1 MKKTFLV
8 LLIAA
13 ALVGQLSAGGGSEE
27 VVEQAAGATFEGLMN
42 IDRSG
47 WEIGSKGGS
56 FVMSTLGDPK
66 SFNLTV
72 AAETST
78 TDVMYRVYSPLIRRN
93 QLTMEWEPAVAESYQ
108 MSDDELTLTVKVR
121 KGMKWSDGDDLTA
134 EDFVFTVNQLD
145 LREDVASNSR
155 DGLMV
160 DGQPIKVSLVDKYTL
175 TISTPSIWAGIYEI
189 ANIYPAPMHIF
200 ADVIGWD
207 ESKGYDYEWEWGT
220 KTDDEGKSYKAVIEK
235 KPAGVNYAAINSF
248 WGVDVD
254 VTKVVGNGPFTI
266 AEYLPA
272 QKIVFAKNKNY
283 WEKDEKGHALP
294 YLDEVVFLIVED
306 QDTALAKF
314 QAGELDALGLRGE
327 DYAVLID
334 GKEAGGYQ
342 MYSIGPSSSTE
353 FITMNQNFDTVPEP
367 IVTWTNNLAFRE
379 ALAHLVDRQTIINN
393 VAYGFGYPQYTFVPR
408 FSPFYWEGADD
419 EALKFD
425 PEAAKAKLDSIG
437 YIDRDGDGWR
447 EDPDGN
453 KITLRMTTNSG
464 NTVRESIGEIFSQEA
479 RAVGIE
485 VNFQPEDFN
494 TMVGKLLSGN
504 DWDIILIGLTGSI
517 DPIDGSN
524 VYQSSGNLHMIQ
536 PNQPSPVRE
545 WEAAADKA
553 FIAANATT
561 DEAERRAGWVELQ
574 KIWMNNLPW
583 IYTFNSAL
591 MGAYST
597 EFGNIK
603 PQPVSYY
610 GVGNCLSRIYLK

>member
-1 MKKTFLV
+1 MKKVFFV

-13 ALVGQLSAGGGSEE
+13 ALVGQLSAGGSEE
-27 VVEQAAGATFEGLMN
+27 VVEQATEATFEGLMN
-42 IDRSG
+42 VNRSG

-66 SFNLTV
+66 SFNMAV

-78 TDVMYRVYSPLIRRN
+78 TVVTDRLYSPLVRRN
-93 QLTMEWEPAVAESYQ
+93 QLTMEWEPGVAESYE
-108 MSDDELTLTVKVR
+108 MSADEMTLTVKVR
-121 KGMKWSDGDDLTA
+121 KGLKWSDGDDLTA
-134 EDFVFTVNQLD
+134 EDFVFTYNQIN
-145 LREDVASNSR
+145 LREDVATNSR
-155 DGLMV
+155 DGLMI
-160 DGQPIKVSLVDKYTL
+160 DGEPVKVSLVDKHTL
-175 TISTPSIWAGIYEI
+175 TITTPSIWAGVYEI
-189 ANIYPAPMHIF
+189 AATAPVPMHIF
-200 ADVIGWD
+200 GEVMGWD

-220 KTDDEGKSYKAVIEK
+220 ETDDEGNTHDVIVEK
-235 KPAGVNYAAINSF
+235 KPAGVDYAAINSF
-248 WGVDVD
+248 WGVDAD
-254 VTKVVGNGPFTI
+254 VTEIVGNGPFVL
-266 AEYLPA
+266 AEYVPA
-272 QKIVFAKNKNY
+272 QKIVFAKNKYY

-294 YLDEVVFLIVED
+294 YLDEVVYLIVED
-306 QDTALAKF
+306 QDTSLAKF

-334 GKEAGGYQ
+334 GKEAGGYE
-342 MYSIGPSSSTE
+342 MYSIGPASGTQ
-353 FITMNQNFDTVPEP
+353 FITINQNFDTMPEP
-367 IVTWTNNLAFRE
+367 TVTWTNNLVFRQ

-408 FSPFYWEGADD
+408 TSPFYWEGADD

-425 PEAAKAKLDSIG
+425 PEAAKAKLDSID

-447 EDPDGN
+447 EDPNGN

-479 RAVGIE
+479 RAIGIE

-517 DPIDGSN
+517 DPISGSN
-524 VYQSSGNLHMIQ
+524 VYPSSGNLHMIH
-536 PNQPSPVRE
+536 PNQTTPARE
-545 WEAAADKA
+545 WEAAADAA

-561 DEAERRAGWVELQ
+561 DEAERRVGWVELQ
-574 KIWMNNLPW
+574 KIWMGNLPW
-583 IYTFNSAL
+583 IYTFNSAQ

-597 EFGNIK
+597 EYGNIK
-603 PQPVSYY
+603 PQPVDGY
-610 GVGNCLSRIYLK
+610 GVGNCLTRIYVK